1 MSHSFIQ
8 MVDYLPEP
16 YEIIDAPLWWH
27 MQGLSQTTSGYGAK
41 LNSGRIVRLP
51 DGRTRRIY
59 ITQFSNAGSAWV
71 ILDKKRLYLR

>member
-1 MSHSFIQ
+1 

-16 YEIIDAPLWWH
+16 YEIVDVPLWW
-27 MQGLSQTTSGYGAK
+27 QRAGLSQTASGYGAK
-41 LNSGRIVRLP
+41 LNSGRVVKLR

-59 ITQFSNAGSAWV
+59 ITQFSNIGSAWI